1 MLWVRFWAAARR
13 LPTGRIRARPYAGP
27 VPTPL
32 ILDCDPGIDDAMALA
47 LLLGSADVELVGIT
61 TVAGNVPLE
70 TTTANALRLTEFFGC
85 PALPVVAGAPHPLT
99 REGVSAAYVHGID
112 GLGGAPVPPATR
124 ALTPGFGP
132 DFIIEALRER
142 PGEISLVAVGPMT
155 NVALALRKE
164 PRITEWAREVVL
176 MGGSWTR
183 GNITAAAEFNFYADP
198 EAAAVVFTAPWEPVL
213 ASLDLTLQARVAE
226 QVLDRWRG
234 YGPLSDALLVPS
246 LANYF
251 DNRAAQGTIKAP
263 RSHVSSGTGPAIHD
277 ACAAAYAFAPELF
290 GSMRALTRIETR
302 GELTAGMSVV
312 DFTAPEAGD
321 GERHGHASVHANS
334 TVLTEVDIEGFWE
347 LMSSSFESL
356 ARRMQQR

>member
-1 MLWVRFWAAARR
+1 MR
-13 LPTGRIRARPYAGP
+13 
-27 VPTPL
+27 TPL
-32 ILDCDPGIDDAMALA
+32 ILDCDPGVDDAMAIA
-47 LLLGSADVELVGIT
+47 LLLGSDSVELVGIT

-70 TTTANALRLTEFFGC
+70 TTTANALRLTEFFGF
-85 PALPVVAGAPHPLT
+85 PEVPVVAGAAHPLI
-99 REGVSAAYVHGID
+99 RQSVSAAYVHGVD
-112 GLGGAPVPPATR
+112 GLGGAPVPAASR

-132 DFIIEALRER
+132 DFIIDRLRER
-142 PGEISLVAVGPMT
+142 PGEITIVAVGPMT
-155 NVALALRKE
+155 NLALALRKE

-213 ASLDLTLQARVAE
+213 ASLDLTLQARVDE

-234 YGPLSDALLVPS
+234 YGPLSDALLMPS

-277 ACAAAYAFAPELF
+277 ACAAAFAFAPELF

-302 GELTAGMSVV
+302 GDLTAGMSVV
-312 DFTAPEAGD
+312 DFTAPEGGAGD
-321 GERHGHASVHANS
+321 RHGPTSVHANS
-334 TVLTEVDIEGFWE
+334 TVLTEIDIQSFWTV
-347 LMSSSFESL
+347 MDSSFEAL
-356 ARRMQQR
+356 GRRMQQQ